1 MRTTTR
7 NLAQAMRI
15 LANEIES
22 DDGVANCA
30 ILEAASRLDEYADIE
45 ESLGSIE

>member
-7 NLAQAMRI
+7 KLAMAMRV

-22 DDGVANCA
+22 DDGIANCA
-30 ILEAASRLDEYADIE
+30 ILEAANRLDEYADIE
-45 ESLGSIE
+45 ESLGRIE

>member
-1 MRTTTR
+1 MRTATR
-7 NLAQAMRI
+7 TLAMAMRV

-22 DDGVANCA
+22 NDGIANCA
-30 ILEAASRLDEYADIE
+30 ILEAANRLDEYADIE

>member
-1 MRTTTR
+1 MRTATR
-7 NLAQAMRI
+7 TLAKAMRV

-22 DDGVANCA
+22 DDGIANCA
-30 ILEAASRLDEYADIE
+30 ILEAANRLDEYADIE